1 MKCLGCGT
9 EVYVNELH
17 RDEEQLRE
25 LADGGGT
32 EHTPERCRTT
42 SGVNRLIEAARE
54 ALCGM
59 PGGHDQAPCHVGL
72 TTREKCCQ
80 CRRVDMLRSVLAEVA
95 P

>member
-1 MKCLGCGT
+1 MKCPGCGT

-42 SGVNRLIEAARE
+42 SGVNRLIEAARGVADE
-54 ALCGM
+54 ARAFNFDANM
-59 PGGHDQAPCHVGL
+59 ATV
-72 TTREKCCQ
+72 
-80 CRRVDMLRSVLAEVA
+80 RRGDWDTLRSALAEVA